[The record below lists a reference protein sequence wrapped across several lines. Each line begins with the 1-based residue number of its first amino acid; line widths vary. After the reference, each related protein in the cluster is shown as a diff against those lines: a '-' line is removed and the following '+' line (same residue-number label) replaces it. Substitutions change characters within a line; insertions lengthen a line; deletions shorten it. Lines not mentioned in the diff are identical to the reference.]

1 MKGIFVNIC
10 LLFLVPAICFSQKIT
25 FSDVL
30 KENSRE
36 MDFEI
41 IGKVSGNIL
50 VFKNVSSS
58 YAVSIYQGDMDMK
71 EKIELDFIPSK
82 SFNVD
87 FIVYPEFFF
96 MIYQYQKKG
105 IVYCMAAK
113 LDGNVKKMGEPVLLD
128 TTHVGSF
135 GDNKIYNVINSEDK
149 QKIMVFKIQKKEDN
163 YNFVTLLYDN
173 QLLLIHKTRQS
184 LDYNERKDMYSDF
197 SLDNEGNFVFTKSI
211 KSGSRDD
218 IGTLDVI
225 TKATQQDTFSIKNLP
240 LKKMYI
246 DEMKIKIDN
255 VNKRYIL
262 NSFYYNER
270 RGNIAGIYASIWDV
284 KGDSTYSSVF
294 TPLPDSVR
302 SIAKESGGL
311 RFAFNDYFIRNIVL
325 KKDGGYLLAAEDYST
340 QSTGNNNN
348 WNRWDYL
355 YNSPYSNPYYYNYYS
370 PYYGGYY
377 RPYNSFGGYN
387 STRYYYY
394 NILVLS
400 LNNKGVPEWST
411 IIHKDQSSSETDNF
425 MSYATFN
432 TGAGIHFLFNNS
444 DKRNPSVI
452 DNVVSADGTVTRN
465 PSLKSNENGYN
476 FMIKFA
482 KQTGARQ
489 VIVPCSYRNQICF
502 AKIDF

>member
-1 MKGIFVNIC
+1 
-10 LLFLVPAICFSQKIT
+10 
-25 FSDVL
+25 
-30 KENSRE
+30 
-36 MDFEI
+36 
-41 IGKVSGNIL
+41 L

-58 YAVSIYQGDMDMK
+58 YAVSIYKGDMDMK

-113 LDGNVKKMGEPVLLD
+113 LDGNVKKMGEPILLD

-173 QLLLIHKTRQS
+173 QLNLIHKTRQS
-184 LDYNERKDMYSDF
+184 LDYNERKDIYSDF

-218 IGTLDVI
+218 IGTLDLI

-284 KGDSTYSSVF
+284 KGDSTYTSVF
-294 TPLPDSVR
+294 TPLPDSIR

-311 RFAFNDYFIRNIVL
+311 KFAFNDYFIRNIVL

-400 LNNKGVPEWST
+400 LNSKGVPEWGT

>member
-10 LLFLVPAICFSQKIT
+10 LLFLVPVISFSQKIS

-41 IGKVSGNIL
+41 IGKVGGNIL
-50 VFKNVSSS
+50 VFKNVSTS
-58 YAVSIYQGDMDMK
+58 YAVSIYQGDMDLK
-71 EKIELDFIPSK
+71 EKVELDFIPSK

-87 FIVYPEFFF
+87 FIVYPEFFY

-113 LDGNVKKMGEPVLLD
+113 LDGNVKKINEPVLLD
-128 TTHVGSF
+128 TTHVGAF

-173 QLLLIHKTRQS
+173 QLQLIHKTRQS
-184 LDYNERKDMYSDF
+184 LDYNDRKDIYSDF

-211 KSGSRDD
+211 KSGNRDD
-218 IGTLDVI
+218 IGKLDLI
-225 TKATQQDTFSIKNLP
+225 TKASQQDTFSIKNLP
-240 LKKMYI
+240 LKKLYI

-262 NSFYYNER
+262 NSFYYTER

-284 KGDSTYSSVF
+284 KGDSAYASVF
-294 TPLPDSVR
+294 TPLADSIR

-311 RFAFNDYFIRNIVL
+311 RYAFNDYFIRNIVL
-325 KKDGGYLLAAEDYST
+325 KKDGGYLLVAEDYST
-340 QSTGNNNN
+340 QSTGNNN

-355 YNSPYSNPYYYNYYS
+355 YNSPFSNPYYYNYYS

-387 STRYYYY
+387 STRYFYY

-400 LNNKGVPEWST
+400 INNKGVPEWSN
-411 IIHKDQSSSETDNF
+411 IIHKDQSSGDTDNF
-425 MSYATFN
+425 LSYATFN

-452 DNVVSADGTVTRN
+452 DNVVTADGTLTRN
-465 PSLKSNENGYN
+465 PSLKNNENGYN
-476 FMIKFA
+476 FMIRFA

-502 AKIDF
+502 AKIDFQ

>member
-1 MKGIFVNIC
+1 MKEIFVNIC
-10 LLFLVPAICFSQKIT
+10 LLFLAPAICFSQKIT

-58 YAVSIYQGDMDMK
+58 YAVSIYKGDMDMK

-113 LDGNVKKMGEPVLLD
+113 LDGNVKKMGEPILLD

-149 QKIMVFKIQKKEDN
+149 QKIMVFKIQKKEEN

-173 QLLLIHKTRQS
+173 QLYLIHKTRQS
-184 LDYNERKDMYSDF
+184 LDYNERKDIYSDF

-218 IGTLDVI
+218 IGTLDLI

-284 KGDSTYSSVF
+284 KGDSTYASVF
-294 TPLPDSVR
+294 TPLPDSIR

-311 RFAFNDYFIRNIVL
+311 KFAFNDYFIRNIVL